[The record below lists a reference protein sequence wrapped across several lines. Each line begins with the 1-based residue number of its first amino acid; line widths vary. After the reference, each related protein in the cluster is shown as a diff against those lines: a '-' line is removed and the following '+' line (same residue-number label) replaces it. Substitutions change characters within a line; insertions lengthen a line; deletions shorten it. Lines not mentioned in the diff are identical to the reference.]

1 MSHGGELPN
10 PIFRGDEGEAE
21 SSLEL
26 EGAQGL
32 GGNGFRDPPP
42 CLTLSS
48 LTFRGP
54 TWLCRGSAQDVPRN
68 RLDPVNSSTEVTLST
83 GACPVARAPLLQT
96 QAG

>member
-1 MSHGGELPN
+1 MPRNGLWRNRRGMALPAHLPGTRLAWQESIHFLPVIQRCIMSHGGELPN

-32 GGNGFRDPPP
+32 GGNSFRDPPP

-48 LTFRGP
+48 LTF
-54 TWLCRGSAQDVPRN
+54 
-68 RLDPVNSSTEVTLST
+68 
-83 GACPVARAPLLQT
+83 
-96 QAG
+96 